1 MAPFPLADRLS
12 QLPPYLFAEIDRL
25 KQDALRRGVDII
37 NLGSGDPDLPTP
49 PHFVRRL
56 AAAAVDPRNHQYPSY
71 EGLLAFREAAAA
83 FYERRFGVRLD
94 PATEVLT
101 LIGSKE
107 GIGHL
112 PLAFVNPGDV
122 VLVPSPGYP
131 VYQAG
136 TVFASGTPVFLP
148 LRKSTGYLA
157 DLQAIPAEALRRA
170 RVLFLNYPN
179 NPTGATASLEYFR
192 EAVAFCREH
201 GLILC
206 HDAAY
211 SEIAFDGYRPPSLLA
226 VEGAKEVAIEYHS
239 LSKTYN
245 MTGWR
250 VGFAVGNAEILAGL
264 GRIKTNLDSGVFQ
277 AIQEAGIEAL
287 TGPQDCVAH
296 HCKVYQERRDVL
308 VEGLLAAGFEVE
320 RPKASFYVWITVPRG
335 VSSADLAKR
344 LLGEAGIVMTPGN
357 GFGEHGEGY
366 VRAALTLDVA
376 RIREAVHRI
385 HRLKLHPAR

>member
-1 MAPFPLADRLS
+1 MTSFRLADRLS
-12 QLPPYLFAEIDRL
+12 LLPPYLFAEIDRL

-37 NLGSGDPDLPTP
+37 NLGVGDPDLPTP
-49 PHFVRRL
+49 PHIVRRL
-56 AAAAVDPRNHQYPSY
+56 AAAAVDPKNHQYPSY

-83 FYERRFGVRLD
+83 WYMQRFGVRLD
-94 PATEVLT
+94 PASEVLA

-112 PLAFVNPGDV
+112 PLAFVNPGDM
-122 VLVPSPGYP
+122 VLIPSPGYP
-131 VYQAG
+131 VFQAG
-136 TVFASGTPVFLP
+136 TVFAGGTPVSLP
-148 LRKSTGYLA
+148 IRKGNGYLVE
-157 DLQAIPAEALRRA
+157 LKAIPADLLWRA
-170 RVLFLNYPN
+170 KILFLNYPN
-179 NPTGATASLEYFR
+179 NPTGATATLEYFA
-192 EAVAFCREH
+192 EAVTCCRKH

-226 VEGAKEVAIEYHS
+226 VEGAKDVAIEYHS

-264 GRIKTNLDSGVFQ
+264 GKIKTNLDSGVFQ

-287 TGPQDCVAH
+287 TGPQDCVAR

-308 VEGLLAAGFEVE
+308 VDGLQAAGFEVE

-335 VSSADLAKR
+335 ISSADLTKR
-344 LLGEAGIVMTPGN
+344 LLSEAGIVMTPGN

-366 VRAALTLDVA
+366 VRAALTVDVK
-376 RIREAVHRI
+376 RIREAVQRI
-385 HRLKLHPAR
+385 QRLDLQPAR

>member
-1 MAPFPLADRLS
+1 MPRFRLADRLT

-37 NLGSGDPDLPTP
+37 NLGIGDPDLPTP
-49 PHFVRRL
+49 PHIVRRL
-56 AAAAVDPRNHQYPSY
+56 AAASVDPKNHQYPSY

-83 FYERRFGVRLD
+83 WVQRRFGVHLD
-94 PATEVLT
+94 PVSEVLA

-112 PLAFVNPGDV
+112 PLAFVNPGEV

-136 TVFASGTPVFLP
+136 TVFAGGTPVFLP
-148 LRKSTGYLA
+148 LRREAGYLA
-157 DLQAIPAEALRRA
+157 DLGAVPRDALRRA

-179 NPTGATASLEYFR
+179 NPTGATAPLEYFR

-211 SEIAFDGYRPPSLLA
+211 SEIAFDGYRAPSVLS
-226 VEGAKEVAIEYHS
+226 VEGAKEVAIEVHS

-264 GRIKTNLDSGVFQ
+264 GRVKTNLDSGVFQ

-296 HCKVYQERRDVL
+296 QCKVYQERRDVL
-308 VEGLLAAGFEVE
+308 VDGLLQTGFEVE

-335 VSSADLAKR
+335 SSSADFTKHLLAE
-344 LLGEAGIVMTPGN
+344 GGIVMTPGN

-366 VRAALTLDVA
+366 IRAALTVDVQ
-376 RIREAVHRI
+376 RIREAVRRI
-385 HRLKLHPAR
+385 QGLRVRP

>member
-1 MAPFPLADRLS
+1 
-12 QLPPYLFAEIDRL
+12 
-25 KQDALRRGVDII
+25 
-37 NLGSGDPDLPTP
+37 
-49 PHFVRRL
+49 VRRL
-56 AAAAVDPRNHQYPSY
+56 AAAAVDPKNHQYPSY

-83 FYERRFGVRLD
+83 WYMQRFGVRLD
-94 PATEVLT
+94 PASEVLT

-112 PLAFVNPGDV
+112 PLAFVNPGDM
-122 VLVPSPGYP
+122 VLIPSPGYP
-131 VYQAG
+131 VFQAG
-136 TVFASGTPVFLP
+136 TVFAGGTPVSLP
-148 LRKSTGYLA
+148 IRKGNGYLVE
-157 DLQAIPAEALRRA
+157 LKAIPADLLWRA
-170 RVLFLNYPN
+170 KILFLNYPN
-179 NPTGATASLEYFR
+179 NPTGATATLEYFA
-192 EAVAFCREH
+192 EAVTCCRKH

-226 VEGAKEVAIEYHS
+226 VEGAKDVAIEYHS

-264 GRIKTNLDSGVFQ
+264 GKIKTNLDSGVFQ

-287 TGPQDCVAH
+287 TGPQDCVAR

-308 VEGLLAAGFEVE
+308 VDGLQAAGFEVE

-335 VSSADLAKR
+335 ISSADLTKR
-344 LLGEAGIVMTPGN
+344 LLSEAGIVMTPGN

-366 VRAALTLDVA
+366 VRAALTVDVK
-376 RIREAVHRI
+376 RIREAVQRI
-385 HRLKLHPAR
+385 QRLDLQPAR